1 MESYST
7 LYSALKIKFKAVE
20 GEVHIKYY
28 KEIIKVWKS
37 KYGSVPIPFTIES
50 LKNGLP
56 LNEQGDS
63 VSLFTLQHYDAITS
77 MFNAEHVRGQK
88 ARTAVTG
95 VSPQTECEKALGRNL
110 YLFGDDRSGITNL
123 LANSDHVKPGSTV
136 KYGELEIEL
145 RGIDRFAEQE
155 LSGSKP
161 GTKAEIF
168 DTPEDYMDYNSEA
181 YDIDVTTG
189 NLIKVSP
196 RRPAKFYCTGRLYGG
211 DCWLCRTPVWSYFG
225 KEILES
231 KPGKTVS
238 ERLST
243 DVIYTSVGEC
253 EHKAAVWPT
262 FIVCM
267 LANKSLDTTTGPLAY
282 GNSHVHCN
290 QIKDARV
297 GIRMNKDYTWE
308 VSEEDVTELINLI
321 LTSEIDSSEYDKK
334 LQGILSSINND
345 IDKKGLIIGL
355 VSSEYQSWCDKANEG
370 TGTDYVKN
378 LDIWLCRLMH
388 TICYRY
394 GYSWLN
400 NWIKL
405 EQDSLSKIK
414 ESIEKAKTKRKSEI
428 ANRRGQKGGLISTK
442 STSRSG
448 SQGVDTG
455 EGLVQV
461 QPKTASKP
469 SRLEG
474 NNITHAAD
482 NTPPPPPPSS
492 TAAFSDV
499 NAGFTTTP
507 PAVPTTAPYSD
518 TSTTVDIIDKT
529 VSENM
534 GKVINQIGDNGKFDQ
549 GAEEDINLFYK
560 EDIELFYYDVLLS
573 AVYLLE
579 LCESIDALK
588 PKPIEA
594 VTDDI
599 EAVTDETVIET
610 SKAMFEAT
618 SKIISEMPKIT
629 ITANKIIESLEE
641 SYKSSSTDVEPIKTG
656 GFLTKKY
663 RMMNRN
669 KTRKQRTRLSKKKIV
684 KRNLKKSTRNK
695 SKPHKNI

>member
-7 LYSALKIKFKAVE
+7 LYSALKKRFKAVE

-28 KEIIKVWKS
+28 KEIIREWKS
-37 KYGSVPIPFTIES
+37 KYGNVPIPFTIES
-50 LKNGLP
+50 LKDGLP

-95 VSPQTECEKALGRNL
+95 VSPQTECEKALGRKL
-110 YLFGDDRSGITNL
+110 YLFSDDRSGITNI
-123 LANSDHVKPGSTV
+123 LANSDHAKPGSTV
-136 KYGELEIEL
+136 VYNGTEDIEIEL
-145 RGIDRFAEQE
+145 RGIDGFAEQE
-155 LSGSKP
+155 LSSSKP

-168 DTPEDYMDYNSEA
+168 VIPQDYTDYNSEA

-231 KPGKTVS
+231 KPVETVS
-238 ERLST
+238 EKLST

-267 LANKSLDTTTGPLAY
+267 LANKSLDPSTGPLAY

-297 GIRMNKDYTWE
+297 GIRMSEDFRWVVSDKD
-308 VSEEDVTELINLI
+308 VSELIDLI
-321 LTSEIDSSEYDKK
+321 LTSDIDSSEYDKK

-345 IDKKGLIIGL
+345 KKNLIIGL
-355 VSSEYQSWCDKANEG
+355 VSSEYQSWCDMANTE
-370 TGTDYVKN
+370 TVDKDYVKN

-394 GYSWLN
+394 GYTWLY

-414 ESIEKAKTKRKSEI
+414 ESIDKAKTKRRGKI
-428 ANRRGQKGGLISTK
+428 AERRKQTGGSNSTK

-448 SQGVDTG
+448 SVNVGITRTS
-455 EGLVQV
+455 VQV
-461 QPKTASKP
+461 QRNNGFEKLNVGTAS
-469 SRLEG
+469 
-474 NNITHAAD
+474 
-482 NTPPPPPPSS
+482 PPSS
-492 TAAFSDV
+492 KAAVS
-499 NAGFTTTP
+499 TTP
-507 PAVPTTAPYSD
+507 PAVPTPPAASYSD
-518 TSTTVDIIDKT
+518 TATLPLPSSKAAASTTPPAVPTSTTVDIIDKK
-529 VSENM
+529 VSEDM
-534 GKVINQIGDNGKFDQ
+534 GEVIDQIRVKINFDQ
-549 GAEEDINLFYK
+549 GAEDINLFYK

-573 AVYLLE
+573 AVHLLE
-579 LCESIDALK
+579 LCESKDAQK
-588 PKPIEA
+588 TDTIEA
-594 VTDDI
+594 DTDKTI
-599 EAVTDETVIET
+599 IET

-618 SKIISEMPKIT
+618 PIIISEMLKIT
-629 ITANKIIESLEE
+629 ITAKEIIKFLEK
-641 SYKSSSTDVEPIKTG
+641 SYKSSSTDVDPSTAG

-663 RMMNRN
+663 RTMNKN

-684 KRNLKKSTRNK
+684 KRNSKKSTRNK
-695 SKPHKNI
+695 SKPRKNI